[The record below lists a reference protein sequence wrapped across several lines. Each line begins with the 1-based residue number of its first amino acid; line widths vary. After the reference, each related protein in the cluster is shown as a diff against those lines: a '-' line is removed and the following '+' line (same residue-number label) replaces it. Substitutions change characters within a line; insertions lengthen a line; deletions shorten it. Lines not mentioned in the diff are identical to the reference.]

1 MQGHRLAL
9 YLPAITAILVVLLEG
24 AVSGLNQS
32 TQQPLPGQAP
42 AAGTGPVADS
52 ADTQQADQT
61 VEAAKRHIH
70 KAEDASEAGLGAKRG
85 VNGVMTETTPSAPPT
100 AEGGR
105 EVRSGA
111 LQLLAGIW
119 SRFSAQAR
127 DEPVFSRFFPAV
139 APLIGRIATEV
150 RRSPCKSHLCA
161 VGSCARLH
169 DVNTRSGY

>member
-61 VEAAKRHIH
+61 VEAAKGHIH
-70 KAEDASEAGLGAKRG
+70 KAEDASEAGMGAKRG

-111 LQLLAGIW
+111 LKLLAGIW
-119 SRFSAQAR
+119 SRFSAQAH
-127 DEPVFSRFFPAV
+127 DDPVFLRFFPAM

-150 RRSPCKSHLCA
+150 RLSPCKSHLCA

>member
-42 AAGTGPVADS
+42 AAESGPITVS
-52 ADTQQADQT
+52 ADTRQAGQT
-61 VEAAKRHIH
+61 VKAAKEHTDEA
-70 KAEDASEAGLGAKRG
+70 KDDSEAGLGAEG
-85 VNGVMTETTPSAPPT
+85 VAGAVVTETAPRAPPT

-111 LQLLAGIW
+111 LKLLAGIW
-119 SRFSAQAR
+119 SRFPAQAH
-127 DEPVFSRFFPAV
+127 DDPVFSRFFPAV
-139 APLIGRIATEV
+139 APLIARIATEV
-150 RRSPCKSHLCA
+150 RIPRKSQPCA
-161 VGSCARLH
+161 VGSRARLP
-169 DVNTRSGY
+169 DVDTESEY